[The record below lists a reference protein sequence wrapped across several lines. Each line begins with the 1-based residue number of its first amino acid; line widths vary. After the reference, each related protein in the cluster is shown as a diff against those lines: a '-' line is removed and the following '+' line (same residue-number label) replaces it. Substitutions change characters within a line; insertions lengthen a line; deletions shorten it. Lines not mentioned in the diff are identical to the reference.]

1 MPQRAQVTSVEAI
14 ESFRAHLIVYLTK
27 ARAAL
32 DEVDSEKQRTR
43 SWLQNDQR
51 GYWEREYQRRH
62 RILEEAQQELFSAKI
77 AHLRSETAAQVM
89 AVERA
94 RRLVREAEEKRDLVK
109 RWSREFD
116 NLVDPLARQLDQLQ
130 TFLTTD
136 LTKATAHLNGVL
148 QALEA
153 YAKVG
158 VEAGPDSAT
167 APAAHP
173 DAKLVP
179 ETPRQGSDDISDR
192 SREGVVT

>member
-14 ESFRAHLIVYLTK
+14 EAFRASLIVYLTK

-32 DEVDSEKQRTR
+32 DEIDSEKQRTR

-51 GYWEREYQRRH
+51 SYWEREYQRRH
-62 RILEEAQQELFSAKI
+62 RVWEEAQQQLFSAKI
-77 AHLRSETAAQVM
+77 ANLRSETAAQVM

-94 RRLVREAEEKRDLVK
+94 RRLLREAEEKRAVVK

-116 NLVDPLARQLDQLQ
+116 NLVDPLARQLDQLE

-136 LTKATAHLNGVL
+136 LTKANAQLNGVL

-153 YAKVG
+153 YANVG
-158 VEAGPDSAT
+158 KETGPDSA
-167 APAAHP
+167 AVPGVHSE
-173 DAKLVP
+173 AKLVP
-179 ETPRQGSDDISDR
+179 ETPGEGPEGVSDR
-192 SREGVVT
+192 SQEGVAS